1 MVQLDI
7 VGLCESWERAAR
19 FAFADRRIRVLAF
32 THAVRIDPNIALFCF
47 ADGHAL
53 PLSQNIDVGVYMR
66 AISPAGSLYGQ
77 TVDGDV
83 R

>member
-1 MVQLDI
+1 LAQRDI
-7 VGLCESWERAAR
+7 VGLCGSWERATR
-19 FAFADRRIRVLAF
+19 YAFADSRIRVRAF
-32 THAVRIDPNIALFCF
+32 ARAVRIDPGIALFCF

-53 PLSQNIDVGVYMR
+53 PLSQTVDVGVYMR

-83 R
+83 K

>member
-1 MVQLDI
+1 LTDAATGVPDADI
-7 VGLCESWERAAR
+7 NSNLQNATNGATAR
-19 FAFADRRIRVLAF
+19 PSSN
-32 THAVRIDPNIALFCF
+32 HPNIALFCF

-53 PLSQNIDVGVYMR
+53 PLSQSIDIGVYMR